1 VSVSRTLSVCVSL
14 IGAVLLSAALPGS
27 AVAGGLY
34 LKLAAEKPEV
44 RADEPVALRL
54 TATAT
59 RTFDLPATPVLL
71 VDDGSGMQPRSE
83 FQCNGLT
90 SAASRITPDRSW
102 AGSCEISFP
111 KPGGY
116 QVRMRYRLA
125 DQIVETNKV
134 SVKVLAAGPK
144 TAQE

>member
-1 VSVSRTLSVCVSL
+1 M
-14 IGAVLLSAALPGS
+14 
-27 AVAGGLY
+27 AGGLY
-34 LKLAAEKPEV
+34 LKLSAEKPEA
-44 RADEPVALRL
+44 RAEEPVALRL

-59 RTFDLPATPVLL
+59 RSFDLPATPVLL

-83 FQCNGLT
+83 FQCNGLST
-90 SAASRITPDRSW
+90 ASRITPDRSW
-102 AGSCEISFP
+102 AGSCEITFP
-111 KPGGY
+111 KPGAY

-125 DQIVETNKV
+125 DQVVETNKV

>member
-1 VSVSRTLSVCVSL
+1 MSRNFSL
-14 IGAVLLSAALPGS
+14 RACLMGSALLAGAWPGP

-34 LKLAAEKPEV
+34 LKLSAEKPEV
-44 RADEPVALRL
+44 RAEEPVALRL

-59 RTFDLPATPVLL
+59 RSFDLPATPVIL
-71 VDDGSGMQPRSE
+71 VDDGSGMQPSSE
-83 FQCNGLT
+83 IQCNGLANA
-90 SAASRITPDRSW
+90 SSRITPDRQW
-102 AGSCEISFP
+102 AGSCQISFP